1 MSLSDKIK
9 GRLFVY
15 ACWIAAKAIKM
26 RAKQMLNEGCFVD
39 PDLTVIGGCQAVWS
53 DDFCD
58 QVWEFIE
65 EV

>member
-1 MSLSDKIK
+1 MSISDKIK

-26 RAKQMLNEGCFVD
+26 RAKQMLNDGAFVD
-39 PDLTVIGGCQAVWS
+39 TTLAGSVYCNAVYE
-53 DDFCD
+53 DFTD
-58 QVWEFIE
+58 VVWEFIE

>member
-1 MSLSDKIK
+1 MSISDKIK

-26 RAKQMLNEGCFVD
+26 RAKQMLNEGVFVD
-39 PDLTVIGGCQAVWS
+39 TTLPISKYCKAVYA
-53 DDFCD
+53 DDFGE

>member
-1 MSLSDKIK
+1 MSISDKIK

-26 RAKQMLNEGCFVD
+26 RAKQMRNNGVFKDTTLPVSTCYH
-39 PDLTVIGGCQAVWS
+39 AVLEN
-53 DDFCD
+53 DFSE

-65 EV
+65 EM